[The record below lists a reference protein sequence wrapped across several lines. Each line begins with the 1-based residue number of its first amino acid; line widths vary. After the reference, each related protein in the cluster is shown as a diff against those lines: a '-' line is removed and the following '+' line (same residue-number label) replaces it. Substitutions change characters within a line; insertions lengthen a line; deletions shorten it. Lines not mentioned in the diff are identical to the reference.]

1 MSGVDL
7 YAYDRVADRIRLHR
21 QVDASPVIIGEGDA
35 DRRFVNRVV
44 PERYDF
50 FIAGTRDRVLE
61 AGRQVVRL
69 GIDRVACVVD
79 RDFDGSV
86 AAAESEALPIA
97 AYDNADLEAM
107 LWGTSVLDD
116 VIQEVGSRQKVNAFG
131 GTAAVKQAAVEAVLP
146 LQRLRRAN
154 AVHGWGLRF
163 DSLDLRRKISM
174 TTLDIRIESLCDALW
189 NADLGVHKSRLYEAA
204 ASYPEAICPVTGQQ
218 LVRGRDAL
226 ASLGV
231 LMRRAVGN
239 LKFHEAHS
247 DRLSEA
253 VRLRATESTLASTQ
267 WLHRLRRHLEI
278 RE

>member
-1 MSGVDL
+1 MSGGSL

-21 QVDASPVIIGEGDA
+21 QADSSPVIIGEGDA
-35 DRRFVNRVV
+35 DRRFINRVV
-44 PERYDF
+44 PEGYVF

-69 GIDRVACVVD
+69 GMDRVACVVD

-86 AAAESEALPIA
+86 AVAESENLPVA

-107 LWGTSVLDD
+107 LWWSPVLDD
-116 VIQEVGSRQKVNAFG
+116 VIEEIGSRQKINAFG
-131 GTAAVKQAAVEAVLP
+131 GTAAVKQAAIEAVRP
-146 LQRLRRAN
+146 LQRLRRAS
-154 AVHGWGLRF
+154 AIHGWGLPF

-174 TTLDIRIESLCDALW
+174 KTLDMRSESLCDALW
-189 NADLGVHKSRLYEAA
+189 NAELGVRKARLYEAA

-239 LKFHEAHS
+239 LQFQEAHS

-253 VRLRATESTLASTQ
+253 VRLRATESTLASTK